1 MPATKPCA
9 HSSPSAVRRQVADFY
24 SRYPYP
30 PPAIVTRYQRPA
42 FALERL
48 NLRLAAAGRPPLP
61 PNLRIWAPGGG
72 TTLPVQLALH
82 FPSASILATDIC
94 ARSLQI
100 AAKIARSLQLTNID
114 FRHEDLLDSAYR
126 GQFHLIDC
134 AGVLNHVARPAD
146 GFRAIRRALHPS
158 GVANLWVY
166 NTRQRW
172 LSDAWQSAL
181 ALLGATQ
188 SATQTNDRWT
198 LARHLV
204 DWARLQPNW
213 RRTRE
218 ALGAIH
224 PSIDPVNT
232 ADALIHPRE
241 ISFTLAQLW
250 SLLAR
255 SGLHFLA
262 WREDHAWDPLNTPGL
277 PAPLRA
283 RIATLPPLERFQLI
297 EALAEEDAPYFD
309 LFAVRANPPHSPAP
323 VLPETWRP
331 AFNPSIEFINLRG
344 ARAVSSHHM
353 PVLRRTEDSWAA
365 YQNGDAREKSGLWL
379 PLTPPQARLLEQAD
393 GTRTVPELLREPS
406 SEPRRA
412 LAAFLH
418 RAASSPV
425 ALLA

>member
-1 MPATKPCA
+1 MPATNPCA
-9 HSSPSAVRRQVADFY
+9 HSSPAAVRRQVSEFY

-30 PPAIVTRYQRPA
+30 PPAIVTRYQRPT
-42 FALERL
+42 FALDRL

-94 ARSLQI
+94 ARSLEI
-100 AAKIARSLQLTNID
+100 AAKLARSLHLTNLK
-114 FRHEDLLDSAYR
+114 FRQEDLLDSTCR
-126 GQFHLIDC
+126 NQFHLIDC
-134 AGVLNHVARPAD
+134 AGVLNHVAQPLQ

-181 ALLGATQ
+181 TLLGATQ
-188 SATQTNDRWT
+188 TKDRWT

-204 DWARLQPNW
+204 DFARRQPHW

-241 ISFTLAQLW
+241 ISFSLAQLW
-250 SLLAR
+250 TLLTR

-262 WREDHAWDPLNTPGL
+262 WREDQTWDPLTAAGL

-283 RIATLPPLERFQLI
+283 RIAALPPLERFQLT

-309 LFAVRANPPHSPAP
+309 LFAVRAGQPLTTTSA
-323 VLPETWRP
+323 LPESWRP
-331 AFNPSIEFINLRG
+331 AFNSSIEFINLRG

-353 PVLRRTEDSWAA
+353 NVLRRTQDSWSA
-365 YQNGDAREKSGLWL
+365 YQIGDAREKSGLWL
-379 PLTPPQARLLEQAD
+379 PLTPHQARLLELAD
-393 GTRTVPELLREPS
+393 GTRTTTDLLQQFPAA
-406 SEPRRA
+406 PRRA
-412 LAAFLH
+412 LSAFLH
-418 RAASSPV
+418 RAASSPI